1 MLRRRGITL
10 SLWGSFLI
18 IVAEIRAVSSL
29 LSHDSPEKS
38 DDDAKEAK
46 MAAVKK
52 VISMLGDMKKQVLDE
67 GEEEAKAY
75 NKFSCFCKDTT
86 TDKSTAIQEGE
97 DAKESLVAEIEKLEV
112 KRKGLD
118 EKMAKLEE
126 EIEEVEKEIRE
137 AKEIRAKEKEVYDRN
152 EADLSGAISAI
163 AAAMQVIKA
172 SKPASLAQMKEISK
186 TVQHAALMAD
196 ALGLALS
203 VKEQKEV
210 SFLQGQRDV
219 PTEDYKFHSDSVIT
233 MLEKLQKDFRAKKV
247 EVDKAEAKAVAAFDM
262 LMQEKTDLLKRKNR
276 ELDDTKKE
284 KEETQEAIA
293 KNSEDL
299 TVVAATLLDDQEYLM
314 ELAKMCSDKA
324 KTWDARSKMRAD
336 ELSALTSAIDIL
348 EGKVSEKTS
357 GATVRFAQQAMRVKL
372 AVTVAHSEDAME
384 NLEAATES
392 EEAGG
397 PVGFLQRSPGP
408 RSTSKGNVDGRQM
421 VITLLRSKGAV
432 LKSAA
437 LTSLATAIADDPFAK
452 VKQLI
457 QELIER
463 LLKEASAEAEQKGW
477 CDKAIGDAKQ
487 KRGYAAEDIKDLNSA
502 LAENEAIKD
511 KLTEELDI
519 LDTEIKDLKKKQKE
533 AEEMRKKEKADNEKT
548 IEEAG
553 AGVEA
558 VQEAITILDRFYKTA
573 AKNKVDLSLT
583 QGPADDAP
591 DTGFDAGEAYTGAQG
606 GAKGVL
612 GMLEVIK
619 SDFKRTVTETTKAE
633 AEAQQDH
640 MVFMTETG
648 KSLAEKDV
656 AVKEKSKQLDNTE
669 QKISDDK
676 DSLKSKVEVVMG
688 AIKELLELKEA
699 CETGM
704 SYEERVSRRND
715 EIKALKQ
722 ALCILENF
730 EQYGPDAG
738 AGDC

>member
-1 MLRRRGITL
+1 
-10 SLWGSFLI
+10 
-18 IVAEIRAVSSL
+18 
-29 LSHDSPEKS
+29 
-38 DDDAKEAK
+38 
-46 MAAVKK
+46 
-52 VISMLGDMKKQVLDE
+52 
-67 GEEEAKAY
+67 
-75 NKFSCFCKDTT
+75 
-86 TDKSTAIQEGE
+86 
-97 DAKESLVAEIEKLEV
+97 
-112 KRKGLD
+112 
-118 EKMAKLEE
+118 
-126 EIEEVEKEIRE
+126 
-137 AKEIRAKEKEVYDRN
+137 
-152 EADLSGAISAI
+152 
-163 AAAMQVIKA
+163 
-172 SKPASLAQMKEISK
+172 
-186 TVQHAALMAD
+186 
-196 ALGLALS
+196 
-203 VKEQKEV
+203 
-210 SFLQGQRDV
+210 
-219 PTEDYKFHSDSVIT
+219 
-233 MLEKLQKDFRAKKV
+233 
-247 EVDKAEAKAVAAFDM
+247 
-262 LMQEKTDLLKRKNR
+262 
-276 ELDDTKKE
+276 
-284 KEETQEAIA
+284 
-293 KNSEDL
+293 
-299 TVVAATLLDDQEYLM
+299 
-314 ELAKMCSDKA
+314 
-324 KTWDARSKMRAD
+324 
-336 ELSALTSAIDIL
+336 
-348 EGKVSEKTS
+348 
-357 GATVRFAQQAMRVKL
+357 
-372 AVTVAHSEDAME
+372 
-384 NLEAATES
+384 
-392 EEAGG
+392 
-397 PVGFLQRSPGP
+397 
-408 RSTSKGNVDGRQM
+408 
-421 VITLLRSKGAV
+421 
-432 LKSAA
+432 
-437 LTSLATAIADDPFAK
+437 
-452 VKQLI
+452 
-457 QELIER
+457 
-463 LLKEASAEAEQKGW
+463 LKEASAEAEQKGW

>member
-1 MLRRRGITL
+1 LRRRGITL
-10 SLWGSFLI
+10 PIGGALLI
-18 IVAEIRAVSSL
+18 IVARIGTVGAL
-29 LSHDSPEKS
+29 LSTDDPEKAE
-38 DDDAKEAK
+38 DEAKEAK

-52 VISMLGDMKKQVLDE
+52 VIAMLGDLKKQVLDE

-75 NKFSCFCKDTT
+75 NKFACFCKDTT
-86 TDKSTAIQEGE
+86 VDKTTAIQEGE
-97 DAKESLVAEIEKLEV
+97 DAKESLIADIEKLEV
-112 KRKGLD
+112 KRKELD
-118 EKMAKLEE
+118 EKMAKLEK

-137 AKEIRAKEKEVYDRN
+137 AKEIRAKEKEEYDRN
-152 EADLSGAISAI
+152 EEDLSGAISAI
-163 AAAMQVIKA
+163 AAALQVIKA
-172 SKPASLAQMKEISK
+172 SKPSLAQMNKVSK
-186 TVQHAALMAD
+186 TVQRAALLAD
-196 ALGLALS
+196 ALGLELTN
-203 VKEQKEV
+203 KEQTALGL
-210 SFLQGQRDV
+210 LQDV
-219 PTEDYKFHSDSVIT
+219 PSEDYKFHSDSVIE

-247 EVDKAEAKAVAAFDM
+247 EVDKAEAKAVAEFDM
-262 LMQEKTDLLKRKNR
+262 LMQEKTDELKRKNK

-284 KEETQEAIA
+284 KEETQAEIA

-314 ELAKMCSDKA
+314 ELSKMCSDKA

-357 GATVRFAQQAMRVKL
+357 GATLRFAQQTMRVNL
-372 AVTVAHSEDAME
+372 AVKVAHSEDAME
-384 NLEAATES
+384 RLEAATES
-392 EEAGG
+392 DEAGG
-397 PVGFLQRSPGP
+397 VVGFLQRSPGS
-408 RSTSKGNVDGRQM
+408 RSTIKSNPDGRQV
-421 VITLLRSKGAV
+421 VITLLRSKGA
-432 LKSAA
+432 LLRSAA

-477 CDKAIGDAKQ
+477 CDKSIGEAKQ
-487 KRGYAAEDIKDLNSA
+487 KRRYAAEDIDELNSA
-502 LAENEAIKD
+502 LAENEAIRD

-519 LDTEIKDLKKKQKE
+519 LDKEIKELKEKQEE
-533 AEEMRKKEKADNEKT
+533 AEEMRKKEKAENEKT
-548 IEEAG
+548 IEDAAAG
-553 AGVEA
+553 LEA
-558 VQEAITILDRFYKTA
+558 VQEAITLLDRFYKTA

-606 GAKGVL
+606 GAKGVI

-619 SDFKRTVTETTKAE
+619 SDFKRTMAETEKAE
-633 AEAQQDH
+633 AEAKQDH
-640 MVFMTETG
+640 LVFMTETG

-656 AVKEKSKQLDNTE
+656 AVKEKTKQLDNTE
-669 QKISDDK
+669 QTISDDK
-676 DSLKSKVEVVMG
+676 DSLKSKVEVVTG

-704 SYEERVSRRND
+704 SYEERVARRED

-722 ALCILENF
+722 ALCILDNYQ
-730 EQYGPDAG
+730 QYGPDA